1 MSKKILFMGTPDY
14 ATEIFKELLN
24 SKYEI
29 IGLFTQPDKPVGRK
43 QILTPPSIKQ
53 YCIDENINI
62 PVFQPQKLRNNEEVT
77 KQIKELNPDFII
89 VAAYGQILPKDIL
102 DIAPCINLHASL
114 LPKYRGASPIQ
125 ESLLN
130 NDIYTGVTS
139 MLMEEGLDS
148 GDILGLQ
155 YLKIT
160 ATMEVSA
167 AFDKLSQIAAK
178 LTIATLDNFE
188 NIRPIKQNESEVSFC
203 KKIKKEDGLVD
214 FFDAKKLYLKY
225 KAYSYWPGIFLESE
239 LKLKD
244 IELNDEI
251 SINNQGQILEI
262 KNDFIVIG
270 CKKGSL
276 RIKTL
281 QAPSKKAKYNLIH
294 LNIIAIALGCSI
306 KDFIPDKPIPEKK
319 YDIKEIKSKKSNIF

>member
-14 ATEIFKELLN
+14 ATTILKELLQ

-43 QILTPPSIKQ
+43 QLLTPPHIKQ
-53 YCIDENINI
+53 YCLDDNINI
-62 PVFQPQKLRNNEEVT
+62 PIFQPLKLKNNEEA
-77 KQIKELNPDFII
+77 KLQIENLKPDYII
-89 VAAYGQILPKDIL
+89 VAAYGQILPKEIL
-102 DIAPCINLHASL
+102 NIAPCINLHASL

-130 NDIYTGVTS
+130 DDSYTGVTS

-148 GDILGLQ
+148 GDILGFQ

-160 ATMEVSA
+160 STMEVSE

-178 LTIATLDNFE
+178 LTITTLDNFE
-188 NIRPIKQNESEVSFC
+188 NIKPLKQNDSEVSFC
-203 KKIKKEDGLVD
+203 KKIKKEHGIVD
-214 FFDAKKLYLKY
+214 FTDAKKLILKY
-225 KAYSYWPGIFLESE
+225 KAYSYWPGVFLTSE

-244 IELNDEI
+244 IELSEEL
-251 SINNQGQILEI
+251 SNNKQGEILEI
-262 KNDFIVIG
+262 AKDYIIVG

-276 RIKTL
+276 KIKTL
-281 QAPSKKAKYNLIH
+281 QSPSKKAINSVEYLRGQRIEIGNILI
-294 LNIIAIALGCSI
+294 
-306 KDFIPDKPIPEKK
+306 
-319 YDIKEIKSKKSNIF
+319 

>member
-14 ATEIFKELLN
+14 ATTIFKELIN

-29 IGLFTQPDKPVGRK
+29 VGLFTQPDKPVGRK
-43 QILTPPSIKQ
+43 QILTAPHIKQ
-53 YCIDENINI
+53 YCIDENINLPI
-62 PVFQPQKLRNNEEVT
+62 FQPLKLRGNEEAT
-77 KQIKELNPDFII
+77 KQITELKPDFII
-89 VAAYGQILPKDIL
+89 VAAYGQILPKEIL

-130 NDIYTGVTS
+130 DDIYTGVTS

-155 YLKIT
+155 YLRIT
-160 ATMEVSA
+160 STMEVSE
-167 AFDKLSQIAAK
+167 AFEKLSLIAAK
-178 LTIATLDNFE
+178 LTITTLDNFE
-188 NIRPIKQNESEVSFC
+188 NIKPIKQNESQVSFC
-203 KKIKKEDGLVD
+203 KKIKKEDGLID
-214 FFDAKKLYLKY
+214 FIDAKKLYLKY

-244 IELNDEI
+244 IELNDEK

-262 KNDFIVIG
+262 NSDFIIVG
-270 CKKGSL
+270 CEKGSL
-276 RIKTL
+276 KIKTL
-281 QAPSKKAKYNLIH
+281 QAPSKKAMNTIDYIRGQRLEINSILI
-294 LNIIAIALGCSI
+294 
-306 KDFIPDKPIPEKK
+306 
-319 YDIKEIKSKKSNIF
+319 

>member
-14 ATEIFKELLN
+14 ATTIFKELIK
-24 SKYEI
+24 SEYEV

-43 QILTPPSIKQ
+43 QLLTPPHIKQ

-62 PVFQPQKLRNNEEVT
+62 PIFQPLKLRENLEAK
-77 KQIKELNPDFII
+77 KQIEDLNPDFII
-89 VAAYGQILPKDIL
+89 VAAYGQILPKEIL

-130 NDIYTGVTS
+130 DDYYTGVTS

-160 ATMEVSA
+160 QTMEVEE
-167 AFDKLSQIAAK
+167 AFYKLSQIAAK
-178 LTIATLDNFE
+178 LTITTLDNFE
-188 NIRPIKQNESEVSFC
+188 KIEPLKQNESEVSFC

-214 FFDAKKLYLKY
+214 FKDAKKLYLKY
-225 KAYSYWPGIFLESE
+225 KAYSFWPGVFLESG

-244 IELNDEI
+244 IELIDTESENREGELLKIED
-251 SINNQGQILEI
+251 NFILI
-262 KNDFIVIG
+262 A
-270 CKKGSL
+270 CKKGIL
-276 RIKTL
+276 KVKTL
-281 QAPSKKAKYNLIH
+281 QSPSKKAINSTDFVRGYRLD
-294 LNIIAIALGCSI
+294 LGNII
-306 KDFIPDKPIPEKK
+306 K
-319 YDIKEIKSKKSNIF
+319 

>member
-14 ATEIFKELLN
+14 ATTIFKELIA
-24 SKYEI
+24 SKYDVV
-29 IGLFTQPDKPVGRK
+29 GLFTQPDKPVGRK
-43 QILTPPSIKQ
+43 QILTPPHIKQ
-53 YCIDENINI
+53 YCIDENISLPI
-62 PVFQPQKLRNNEEVT
+62 FQPLKLRGNEEAK
-77 KQIKELNPDFII
+77 KQIEELKPDFII
-89 VAAYGQILPKDIL
+89 VAAYGQILPKEIL

-130 NDIYTGVTS
+130 DDFYTGVTS

-160 ATMEVSA
+160 SSMEVSE
-167 AFDKLSQIAAK
+167 AFERLSKIAAK
-178 LTIATLDNFE
+178 LTITTLDNYE
-188 NIRPIKQNESEVSFC
+188 NIKPIKQNESEVSFC
-203 KKIKKEDGLVD
+203 KKIKKEDGLVN
-214 FFDAKKLYLKY
+214 FSNAKNLYLKY

-244 IELNDEI
+244 INLVETDSVNEE
-251 SINNQGQILEI
+251 GKILEI
-262 KNDFIVIG
+262 SKDFIVIG

-276 RIKTL
+276 KIATL
-281 QAPSKKAKYNLIH
+281 QAPSKKAIN
-294 LNIIAIALGCSI
+294 SV
-306 KDFIPDKPIPEKK
+306 DFVRGQRVEIG
-319 YDIKEIKSKKSNIF
+319 DILA

>member
-14 ATEIFKELLN
+14 ATTIFKELIN

-29 IGLFTQPDKPVGRK
+29 VGLFTQPDKPVGRK
-43 QILTPPSIKQ
+43 QILTAPHIKQ

-281 QAPSKKAKYNLIH
+281 QAPSKKAIN
-294 LNIIAIALGCSI
+294 SI
-306 KDFIPDKPIPEKK
+306 DFIRGQRL
-319 YDIKEIKSKKSNIF
+319 EIDSILI